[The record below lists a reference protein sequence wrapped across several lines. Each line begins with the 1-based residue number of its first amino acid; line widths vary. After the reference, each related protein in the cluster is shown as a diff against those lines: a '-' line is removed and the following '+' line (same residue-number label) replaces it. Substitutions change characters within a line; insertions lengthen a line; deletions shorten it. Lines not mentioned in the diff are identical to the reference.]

1 MASMSILRWL
11 KKENAKGLPDR
22 DKKKSMEM
30 KSVAAAVNN
39 AVQPAQSTV
48 SKKPLWQ
55 CTILTETGNKLL
67 HEINWKIHAIKMH
80 FPAKKIAKLR
90 YSKN

>member
-48 SKKPLWQ
+48 SKKPL
-55 CTILTETGNKLL
+55 
-67 HEINWKIHAIKMH
+67 
-80 FPAKKIAKLR
+80 
-90 YSKN
+90 